1 MLNLVFRHNRRFQ
14 TAALWIGSYN
24 WCFWNHINILGWG
37 HGYHSS
43 AENVTLKCE
52 VCFLCYCAN
61 HLVQLDCSGSLTH
74 SAVCA
79 CYFLANRAQVYF

>member
-1 MLNLVFRHNRRFQ
+1 MLNFVFRHNRRFQ

-24 WCFWNHINILGWG
+24 WCFGYHINIQGWV
-37 HGYHSS
+37 HGCHSS

-52 VCFLCYCAN
+52 VCFLCYCPN
-61 HLVQLDCSGSLTH
+61 HLVQLDCSGSLTQ

-79 CYFLANRAQVYF
+79 CYFAANTAQVCL